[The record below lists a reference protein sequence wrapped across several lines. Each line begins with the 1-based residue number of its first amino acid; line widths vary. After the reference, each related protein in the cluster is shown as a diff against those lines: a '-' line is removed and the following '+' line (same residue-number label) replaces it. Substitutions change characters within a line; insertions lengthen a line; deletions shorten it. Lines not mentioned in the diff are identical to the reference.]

1 MTQLAPT
8 NKGLPQRLLN
18 TAARRQVHLL
28 IGATLLLCLALPLA
42 LSGARL
48 LLVIGL
54 ALVSG
59 VAVVFLY
66 RPVWG
71 LLLLFVT
78 GLLAPSPPLPGGLN
92 FAVLHLIMLV
102 GLWLL
107 HLIVSR
113 PTPQLIQSRPIRPLY
128 WLLGVIVLA
137 FTMGQLPWFVVP
149 DRAPIATQLG
159 AMMIFGL
166 AIGAFLL
173 VAHQVTAVRGLAWM
187 TWLLISLG
195 GIFALG
201 WVSPLGIITA
211 RVFQVAA
218 TANALFWTWLIALS
232 FSQAVFH
239 ETLQRRW
246 RVLAGA
252 IFLLAVYVAFVRQY
266 EWKSA
271 WLPPLIALFVMLA
284 AYSWRLGAILAVIGS
299 IATILLGARIIASDA
314 YSYSTRL
321 DAGLIMVEML
331 KTNPILGFGPANYY
345 WYTPLFHI
353 RGYTVQFN
361 SHNQY
366 LDILAQTGVLG
377 LACVLWFFG
386 ELGWLI
392 WRLRRQAPAGFM
404 RAYLTAALGGL
415 AGTAASG
422 MLVDWFFPFVY
433 NIGFNGFRST
443 IFAWL
448 FLGGVVSIE
457 QLLQRPAIP
466 AHPQLSFVTTAS
478 QPSGSTAATATP

>member
-1 MTQLAPT
+1 MPQLAPAIA
-8 NKGLPQRLLN
+8 GLQQRVFGAAQQQQVRLL
-18 TAARRQVHLL
+18 VS
-28 IGATLLLCLALPLA
+28 ATLFICLAFPLA
-42 LSGARL
+42 LSAARL
-48 LLVIGL
+48 VLLIGL
-54 ALVSG
+54 TLVSG
-59 VAVVFLY
+59 IAILFFY

-71 LLLLFVT
+71 ILTLFVT
-78 GLLAPSPPLPGGLN
+78 GLLAPSPALPGGLN
-92 FAVLHLIMLV
+92 FAVLQLLLLV

-107 HLIVSR
+107 RLVVSR
-113 PTPQLIQSRPIRPLY
+113 PTPPLIQSRPSRPLY
-128 WLLGVIVLA
+128 WLLGVIALA
-137 FTMGQLPWFVVP
+137 FIMGQLPWFVVP
-149 DRAPIATQLG
+149 QRAPLDTQIG
-159 AMMIFGL
+159 AMLIFGL

-173 VAHQVTAVRGLAWM
+173 VSHQVTELRWLVWM

-201 WVSPLGIITA
+201 WVSPLSIITG
-211 RVFQVAA
+211 RTFQVGA

-232 FSQAVFH
+232 FSQAFFH
-239 ETLQRRW
+239 ETLERRW

-266 EWKSA
+266 DWKSA
-271 WLPPLIALFVMLA
+271 WVPPLVAIFVMLG
-284 AYSWRLGAILAVIGS
+284 AYSWRLGVLIAVVGL
-299 IATILLGARIIASDA
+299 IAAALLGAQIIASDE

-321 DAGLIMVEML
+321 DAWLIMVEML

-377 LACVLWFFG
+377 LGCVLWFFA
-386 ELGWLI
+386 EIGWLI
-392 WRLRRQAPAGFM
+392 WRLRAQAPAGFM
-404 RAYLTAALGGL
+404 QAYLYAALGGL

-448 FLGGVVSIE
+448 FLGGVVTIE
-457 QLLQRPAIP
+457 QLLHHQPVPEEQTPARRTEG
-466 AHPQLSFVTTAS
+466 L
-478 QPSGSTAATATP
+478 QPR